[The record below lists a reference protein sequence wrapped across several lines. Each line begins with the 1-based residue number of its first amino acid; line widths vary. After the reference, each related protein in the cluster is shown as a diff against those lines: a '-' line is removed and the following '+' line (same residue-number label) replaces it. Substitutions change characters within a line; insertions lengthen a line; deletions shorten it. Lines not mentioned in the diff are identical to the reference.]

1 MQTYFKHGMG
11 DALTLYFEV
20 FRNNVGQ
27 TGESPTVAIQK
38 KSTGEWLTDALDAW
52 QAGHNDIALSEASS
66 ADLPGIYNINISHI
80 DETAE
85 VYDCYFK
92 NTGDNAGS
100 DFEAH
105 VFTGAV
111 YVPDN
116 SAYGDGTVM
125 GNLDVMKNKD
135 GNRTYD
141 QATDSLE
148 AIVDEGI
155 SSLTLAEIEASTVI
169 AKEATLDA
177 ISGDIAAIDEG
188 LFSVGG
194 EIAKIIVQ
202 PVQGNFD
209 YTSIKNQRAEIK
221 RASTADIPYSLS
233 QGISGYDVYFGIKKD
248 YRSDTFDVLEKDITA
263 YVSDFATGDGIIP
276 LSATE
281 TNLADGDY
289 IGELKL
295 VQGDII
301 VRPLEFRIRILP
313 IILS

>member
-11 DALTLYFEV
+11 DTLTLYFEV

-27 TGESPTVAIQK
+27 TGETPTVAIQK
-38 KSTGEWLTDALDAW
+38 KSTGEWLTDTLDAW
-52 QAGHNDIALSEASS
+52 DAGYNDIALSEASS

-85 VYDCYFK
+85 TYDCYFT

-100 DFEAH
+100 DFESH
-105 VFTGAV
+105 IFTGAV
-111 YVPDN
+111 YVPSS
-116 SAYGDGTVM
+116 SAYTSGTVL
-125 GNLDVMKNKD
+125 GHLDDIKHKD
-135 GNRTYD
+135 GNKTFD
-141 QATDSLE
+141 NTTDSLE
-148 AIVDEGI
+148 AIVDNGV
-155 SSLTLAEIEASTVI
+155 SSADLDLI
-169 AKEATLDA
+169 AKEATLLGV
-177 ISGDIAAIDEG
+177 SGDIADIDDG

-209 YTSIKNQRAEIK
+209 YTSIKNQRAEVK

-281 TNLADGDY
+281 TNLEDGDY